1 MTAYAAQTEVPADR
15 SRGEIERTVTRFGA
29 RSFAYGWE
37 GSTAVIGFE
46 LGDRH
51 YRFLLPL
58 PAPTDRKFLIS
69 PAGRTRTPKAAAEEH
84 AQAVRQ
90 RWRALALIVK
100 AKFAAV
106 EAGISTVEI
115 EFMANTVLPDGR
127 TVGEHTLPAIAKAY
141 ADNTVPSML
150 ALPAGGAR

>member
-1 MTAYAAQTEVPADR
+1 MSAYAAQTDVPADR
-15 SRGEIERTVTRFGA
+15 SRGEIERIVTRFGA

-37 GSTAVIGFE
+37 GTTAVIGFE
-46 LGDRH
+46 LGERH
-51 YRFLLPL
+51 YRFSLPL
-58 PAPTDRKFLIS
+58 PDPTSSEFWLS
-69 PAGRTRTPKAAAEEH
+69 PTGRERTAKAAEAEH

-115 EFMANTVLPDGR
+115 EFMPNVVLPDGR
-127 TVGEHTLPAIAKAY
+127 TVGDHTLPAIAKAY
-141 ADNTVPSML
+141 AENSVPSML
-150 ALPAGGAR
+150 ALPAGGNR

>member
-46 LGDRH
+46 LGDRQ
-51 YRFLLPL
+51 YRFALPL
-58 PAPTDRKFLIS
+58 PDPNAREFRVSDTGRQRTD
-69 PAGRTRTPKAAAEEH
+69 KAREVAH

-150 ALPAGGAR
+150 ALPAGGN

>member
-15 SRGEIERTVTRFGA
+15 SRGEIEATVRRFGA
-29 RSFAYGWE
+29 HGFAYGWQ
-37 GSTAVIGFE
+37 GSTALIGFE
-46 LGDRH
+46 LGERK
-51 YRFLLPL
+51 YQFTLPL
-58 PAPTDRKFLIS
+58 PDPNAREFRLSPT
-69 PAGRTRTPKAAAEEH
+69 GRERTARAIEGEYN
-84 AQAVRQ
+84 QAVRQ

-106 EAGISTVEI
+106 EAGISTVEV

-127 TVGEHTLPAIAKAY
+127 TVGEHTLPAIAQAY

-150 ALPAGGAR
+150 ALPADGN

>member
-46 LGDRH
+46 LGDRQ
-51 YRFLLPL
+51 YRFALPL
-58 PAPTDRKFLIS
+58 PDPNAREFRVS
-69 PAGRTRTPKAAAEEH
+69 PAGRQRTDKAREAEH

-127 TVGEHTLPAIAKAY
+127 TVGEHTLPAIAEAY
-141 ADNTVPSML
+141 ASHTVPSML
-150 ALPAGGAR
+150 ALPAGSN